1 MFNKRLQN
9 KRKTDDEFGS
19 KLLDLKRVARTVAG
33 GRRMSFRVVMVIGDK
48 KGKVGVGVAK
58 GLDVVQ
64 AIEKATQVAK
74 KNMITI
80 PMVNETIPYQVEG
93 KSGASKVMLKPQSKG
108 RGLVAGGAVRVI
120 CSLAGIKNISSKILG
135 RTTNKLNNAM
145 ATIAALKKLKLKS

>member
-1 MFNKRLQN
+1 MFNRRLQN
-9 KRKTDDEFGS
+9 KRKIDDEFAS
-19 KLLDLKRVARTVAG
+19 KLLDLKRVSRTTAG

-48 KGKVGVGVAK
+48 KSRVGVGVAK

-74 KNMITI
+74 KNLITVPI
-80 PMVNETIPYQVEG
+80 INETIPYQIEG
-93 KSGASKVMLKPQSKG
+93 KSGASKVMLKPQNKG

-120 CSLAGIKNISSKILG
+120 CSLAGIKNVSSKILG